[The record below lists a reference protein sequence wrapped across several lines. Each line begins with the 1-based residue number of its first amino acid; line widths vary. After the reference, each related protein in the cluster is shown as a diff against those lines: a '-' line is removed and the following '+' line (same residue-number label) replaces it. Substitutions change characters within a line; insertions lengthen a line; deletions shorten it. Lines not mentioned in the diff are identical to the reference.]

1 MYKAIVVP
9 VIVIFFGLS
18 MYSCNPSQKAD
29 SGTSCALDTFLNAYI
44 DTTVRPQDDFFHF
57 SMGKWVKNNPVPE
70 SERSW
75 GIWSKVNEENY
86 HRMKSIN
93 EEAAAMNAAAGTN
106 WQKIGDFWSTGMD
119 TAAIEQQ
126 GLQPLAAQLAA
137 INAITDVNTL
147 IKVIGTLH
155 SIGVSA
161 LYGSYIYQDE
171 KNSEKMVLH
180 LFQGGIGLPD
190 RDYYFDKDER
200 TKNIRNEYV
209 KHLHKMFVLM
219 GDDSLTAAKNSATV
233 MRLETSLAQQ
243 SRKLADLR
251 DPYEN
256 YNKMDMVALNK
267 ITPTIQWNELFAAS
281 GIKTI
286 DTVIVGQPEFFSR
299 AEELVKS
306 EPLENWKT
314 YLRWNLINT
323 YADKLS
329 KPFDLQNFSFYGT
342 VLNGTMAQ
350 RPRWKRVLD
359 EEENLI
365 GFMLGELYVER
376 FYSPEVKARYDQMVD
391 NVVAAYRERIDKLDW
406 MTDAT
411 KQKAQQKLGTVMK
424 KVGYP
429 DKWRD
434 YSTLVIDKSSYA
446 ENVMRATR
454 WYHEYE
460 ISKLGKPV
468 DRNEWEMTPQT
479 WNAYYNPSNN
489 EIVLPAA
496 AFIVPGMADS
506 CVDDAIMYGYAAGST
521 IGHEITH
528 GFDDQGSQFDEK
540 GNLVEWWTKDDRSR
554 FLERTGS
561 IVRQFNEYK
570 VLDSLQ
576 VNGEATQGENIADLG
591 GMLLGLEAFKK
602 TEQYKAGKEIGG
614 FTPVQRYF
622 IGFALSWYGQY
633 RPEALAVR
641 IKTDVHAP
649 NFLRVNGPPVNI
661 DEFYTAFNVQP
672 GDKMYRPDSLRVRIW

>member
-1 MYKAIVVP
+1 MNKFFYLPA
-9 VIVIFFGLS
+9 VICMAALMLS
-18 MYSCNPSQKAD
+18 SCNQPAKVASS
-29 SGTSCALDTFLNAYI
+29 SGCALDTFLNAYI
-44 DTTVRPQDDFFHF
+44 DTTVKPQDDFFLF
-57 SMGKWVKNNPVPE
+57 SMGKWVKNNPVPA

-86 HRMKSIN
+86 DRMKSIN
-93 EEAAAMNAAAGTN
+93 EEAAAKTAENGTN
-106 WQKIGDFWSTGMD
+106 WQKIGDFWHTGMD

-126 GLQPLAAQLAA
+126 GIQPLSSELAKISA
-137 INAITDVNTL
+137 LADVNA
-147 IKVIGTLH
+147 VIAEIGFLQ
-155 SIGVSA
+155 SIGVGA
-161 LYGSYIYQDE
+161 LFGSYVYQDE

-190 RDYYFDKDER
+190 RDYYFDNDER
-200 TKNIRNEYV
+200 TKNIRSEYV
-209 KHLHKMFVLM
+209 KHITKMFALM
-219 GDDSLTAAKNSATV
+219 GDDAATAEKNAATI
-233 MRLETSLAQQ
+233 MRLETSLAEK

-251 DPYEN
+251 DPYKN
-256 YNKMDMVALNK
+256 YNKMDMAGLGK
-267 ITPTIQWNELFAAS
+267 MTPTIQWNNLLTAS
-281 GIKTI
+281 GIKSI
-286 DTVIVGQPEFFSR
+286 DTVIVGQPEFFKR
-299 AEELVKS
+299 TEELVKQES
-306 EPLENWKT
+306 IDNWKT

-329 KPFDLQNFSFYGT
+329 KPFDAQNFSFYGT
-342 VLNGTMAQ
+342 VLNGTKEQ

-359 EEENLI
+359 EEENLM
-365 GFMLGELYVER
+365 GFMLGQLYVER
-376 FYSPEVKARYDQMVD
+376 YYSPKVKARYDKMVD
-391 NVVAAYRERIDKLDW
+391 NVVDAYRERINQLDW
-406 MTDAT
+406 MSDAT

-434 YSTLVIDKSSYA
+434 YSSLVIDKSSYA
-446 ENVMRATR
+446 ENVMRATKWR
-454 WYHEYE
+454 NDYE
-460 ISKLGKPV
+460 IAKLNKPV
-468 DRNEWEMTPQT
+468 DRTEWDMTPQT

-540 GNLVEWWTKDDRSR
+540 GNLVEWWTKDDRTK
-554 FLERTGS
+554 FLEKTGT
-561 IVRQFNEYK
+561 IVKQFNEFI
-570 VLDSLQ
+570 VLDSLH
-576 VNGEATQGENIADLG
+576 VNGDATQGENIADLG
-591 GMLLGLEAFKK
+591 GMLLGLDAFKK
-602 TEQYKAGKEIGG
+602 TEQYKSGEKIGG

-633 RPEALAVR
+633 RPEALALR

-661 DEFYTAFNVQP
+661 DEFYTAFNIQP